1 MSSNSTISVDPRII
15 PLVRSLKEHTTLN
28 PSQNTASNKII
39 QDITSSEKTAKMK
52 FKENLKEN
60 NKIENEKNKTDE
72 IKKSKK
78 PKNSIT
84 RFPNKSNTV
93 IRKKSSTKI
102 SIDGSADNKMKSG
115 TADNHQTNINANTI
129 NNNSNKIK
137 IVSKQKEPKINPTST
152 FHLYPGQSKQNNYNN
167 IKTRSKYV
175 QNLLSDMSI
184 KKYKQNCIDLLK
196 NDNLVKKLYEQAG
209 FEKTNYSYEYFI
221 QTNFFNRPLFMYK
234 LEMLFLDE
242 SNFIKK
248 NFKENFFKNEIVK
261 YLNEFTS
268 EEIYKKQMD
277 SLKDVFQDGFKTI
290 SNFDLF
296 HD

>member
-1 MSSNSTISVDPRII
+1 MSNNSTISVDPRII
-15 PLVRSLKEHTTLN
+15 PIVRSLKEHTTLN
-28 PSQNTASNKII
+28 PSQNLTSNQII
-39 QDITSSEKTAKMK
+39 RELSSSENTAKMK

-72 IKKSKK
+72 IKKAKK

-115 TADNHQTNINANTI
+115 TADNHQGNVNYI
-129 NNNSNKIK
+129 NNSNKIS
-137 IVSKQKEPKINPTST
+137 IISKQKEQKINPTST
-152 FHLYPGQSKQNNYNN
+152 FHFSSGQAKQKQYNYNN

-184 KKYKQNCIDLLK
+184 KKYKQNCIDILK

-234 LEMLFLDE
+234 LEMLFLEE
-242 SNFIKK
+242 SNFVKK
-248 NFKENFFKNEIVK
+248 NFKENFFKAEIVK
-261 YLNEFTS
+261 YLTEFTS
-268 EEIYKKQMD
+268 EEIYKRQMN
-277 SLKDVFQDGFKTI
+277 SLKEVFQDGFKTI

>member
-28 PSQNTASNKII
+28 PSQNATSNKII

-52 FKENLKEN
+52 FKENLKDN

-72 IKKSKK
+72 IKKTKK

-93 IRKKSSTKI
+93 VRKKSSTKI

-115 TADNHQTNINANTI
+115 TADNHQINTNTI
-129 NNNSNKIK
+129 NNSNKIK

-152 FHLYPGQSKQNNYNN
+152 FHLYPGSSKQNNYNN

-248 NFKENFFKNEIVK
+248 NFKENFFKAEIVK
-261 YLNEFTS
+261 YLSQFTN
-268 EEIYKKQMD
+268 EEIYKRQMN
-277 SLKDVFQDGFKTI
+277 SLKDVFQEGFKTI
-290 SNFDLF
+290 TNFDLF

>member
-1 MSSNSTISVDPRII
+1 MKNSSLSVDPRII
-15 PLVRSLKEHTTLN
+15 PIVRSLKEHTTLN
-28 PSQNTASNKII
+28 PSDNISANKIV
-39 QDITSSEKTAKMK
+39 QEITSSENSAKMK
-52 FKENLKEN
+52 FKEKLKEN
-60 NKIENEKNKTDE
+60 NKIENEKNKTDD

-78 PKNSIT
+78 KNNIPRLS
-84 RFPNKSNTV
+84 NKANTM

-102 SIDGSADNKMKSG
+102 SIDGSVDNKTKSS
-115 TADNHQTNINANTI
+115 TADSHQAPSINT
-129 NNNSNKIK
+129 SNKIK
-137 IVSKQKEPKINPTST
+137 IYSKQKEQKINPTST
-152 FHLYPGQSKQNNYNN
+152 FHLTSGPGKLKSFNYNN

-175 QNLLSDMSI
+175 QNLLSDMSL
-184 KKYKQNCIDLLK
+184 KKYKQSCIDLLK
-196 NDNLVKKLYEQAG
+196 NDNTVKKLYEQAG

-221 QTNFFNRPLFMYK
+221 QNNFFNRPLFMYK

-242 SNFIKK
+242 SNFVKK

-268 EEIYKKQMD
+268 EEIYKRQMTN
-277 SLKDVFQDGFKTI
+277 LKDVFKESFNTI

>member
-1 MSSNSTISVDPRII
+1 MKNSSLSVDPRII
-15 PLVRSLKEHTTLN
+15 PIVRSLKEHTTLN
-28 PSQNTASNKII
+28 PSDNISANKIV
-39 QDITSSEKTAKMK
+39 QEITSSENSAKMK
-52 FKENLKEN
+52 FKEKLKEN
-60 NKIENEKNKTDE
+60 NKIENEKNKTDD

-78 PKNSIT
+78 KNSIP
-84 RFPNKSNTV
+84 RLSNKANTM

-102 SIDGSADNKMKSG
+102 SIDGSVDNKTKSS
-115 TADNHQTNINANTI
+115 TADSHQAPSINT
-129 NNNSNKIK
+129 SNKIK
-137 IVSKQKEPKINPTST
+137 IYSKQKEQKINPTST
-152 FHLYPGQSKQNNYNN
+152 FHLTSGPGKLKSFNYNN

-175 QNLLSDMSI
+175 QNLLSDMSL
-184 KKYKQNCIDLLK
+184 KKYKQSCIDLLK
-196 NDNLVKKLYEQAG
+196 NDNMVKKLYEQAG

-221 QTNFFNRPLFMYK
+221 QNNFFNRPLFMYK

-242 SNFIKK
+242 SNFVKK

-268 EEIYKKQMD
+268 EEIYKRQMTN
-277 SLKDVFQDGFKTI
+277 LKDVFKESFNTI

>member
-1 MSSNSTISVDPRII
+1 MKNSSLSVDPRII
-15 PLVRSLKEHTTLN
+15 PIVRSLKEHTTLN
-28 PSQNTASNKII
+28 PSDNISANKIV
-39 QDITSSEKTAKMK
+39 QEITSSENSAKMK
-52 FKENLKEN
+52 FKEKLKEN
-60 NKIENEKNKTDE
+60 NKIENEKNKTDD

-78 PKNSIT
+78 KNSIP
-84 RFPNKSNTV
+84 RLSNKANTM

-102 SIDGSADNKMKSG
+102 SIDGSVDNKTKSS
-115 TADNHQTNINANTI
+115 TADSHQAPSVNT
-129 NNNSNKIK
+129 SNKIK
-137 IVSKQKEPKINPTST
+137 IYSKQKEQKINPTST
-152 FHLYPGQSKQNNYNN
+152 FHLTSGPGKLKSFNYNN

-175 QNLLSDMSI
+175 QNLLSDMSL
-184 KKYKQNCIDLLK
+184 KKYKHSCIDLLK
-196 NDNLVKKLYEQAG
+196 NDNTVKKLYEQAG

-221 QTNFFNRPLFMYK
+221 QNNFFNRPLFMYK

-242 SNFIKK
+242 SNFVKK

-268 EEIYKKQMD
+268 EEIYKRQMTN
-277 SLKDVFQDGFKTI
+277 LKDVFKESFNTI

>member
-28 PSQNTASNKII
+28 PSQNATSNKII

-52 FKENLKEN
+52 FKENLKDN

-72 IKKSKK
+72 IKKTKK

-93 IRKKSSTKI
+93 VRKKSSTKI

-115 TADNHQTNINANTI
+115 TADNHQINTNTI
-129 NNNSNKIK
+129 NNSNKIK

-152 FHLYPGQSKQNNYNN
+152 FHLYPGSSKQNNYNN
-167 IKTRSKYV
+167 IKIRSKYV

-261 YLNEFTS
+261 YLTEFTN

-290 SNFDLF
+290 SDFDLF

>member
-1 MSSNSTISVDPRII
+1 MKNSSLSVDPRII
-15 PLVRSLKEHTTLN
+15 PIVRSLKEHTTLN
-28 PSQNTASNKII
+28 PSDNISANKIV
-39 QDITSSEKTAKMK
+39 QEITSSENSAKMK
-52 FKENLKEN
+52 FKEKLKEN
-60 NKIENEKNKTDE
+60 NKIENEKNKTDD

-78 PKNSIT
+78 KNSIP
-84 RFPNKSNTV
+84 RLSNKANTM

-102 SIDGSADNKMKSG
+102 SIDGSVDNKTKSS
-115 TADNHQTNINANTI
+115 TADSHQAPSINT
-129 NNNSNKIK
+129 SNKIK
-137 IVSKQKEPKINPTST
+137 IYSKQKEQKINPTST
-152 FHLYPGQSKQNNYNN
+152 FHLTSGPGKLKSFNYNN

-175 QNLLSDMSI
+175 QNLLGDMSL
-184 KKYKQNCIDLLK
+184 KKYKQSCIDLLK
-196 NDNLVKKLYEQAG
+196 NDNTVKKLYEQAG

-221 QTNFFNRPLFMYK
+221 QNNFFNRPLFMYK

-242 SNFIKK
+242 SNFVKK

-268 EEIYKKQMD
+268 EEIYKRQMTN
-277 SLKDVFQDGFKTI
+277 LKDVFKESFNTI

>member
-1 MSSNSTISVDPRII
+1 MSNSSISVDPRII
-15 PLVRSLKEHTTLN
+15 PLVRSLKEQTVHTTI
-28 PSQNTASNKII
+28 SKKA
-39 QDITSSEKTAKMK
+39 QDISSEKTSENSDKMK
-52 FKENLKEN
+52 SIINQEKTKE
-60 NKIENEKNKTDE
+60 IENEKNKTDNE
-72 IKKSKK
+72 VKKSKK
-78 PKNSIT
+78 NKNNNIQT
-84 RFPNKSNTV
+84 RLQNKSNTM

-102 SIDGSADNKMKSG
+102 SIDGSVDNKMKSG
-115 TADNHQTNINANTI
+115 IGDKMRGSMIHPTNKLKVI
-129 NNNSNKIK
+129 SKEKI
-137 IVSKQKEPKINPTST
+137 PNLNPTNT
-152 FHLYPGQSKQNNYNN
+152 FHLSSQNKQKKLSYNN

-184 KKYKQNCIDLLK
+184 KKYKQSCIDILK

-209 FEKTNYSYEYFI
+209 FEKTNYSYECFI
-221 QTNFFNRPLFMYK
+221 HNNFFNRPLFMYK

-261 YLNEFTS
+261 YLTEFTS
-268 EEIYKKQMD
+268 EEIYKQQMN
-277 SLKDVFQDGFKTI
+277 SLTDVFKEGFEAI

>member
-1 MSSNSTISVDPRII
+1 MKNSSLSVDPRII
-15 PLVRSLKEHTTLN
+15 PIVRSLKEHTTLN
-28 PSQNTASNKII
+28 PSDNISAKKIV
-39 QDITSSEKTAKMK
+39 QEITSSENSAKMK
-52 FKENLKEN
+52 FKEKLKEN
-60 NKIENEKNKTDE
+60 NKIENEKNKTDD

-78 PKNSIT
+78 KNSIP
-84 RFPNKSNTV
+84 RLSNKANTM

-102 SIDGSADNKMKSG
+102 SIDGSVDNKTKSS
-115 TADNHQTNINANTI
+115 TADSHQAPSINTT
-129 NNNSNKIK
+129 NKIK
-137 IVSKQKEPKINPTST
+137 IYSKQKEQKINPTST
-152 FHLYPGQSKQNNYNN
+152 FHLTSGPGKLKSFNYNN

-175 QNLLSDMSI
+175 QNLLSDMSL
-184 KKYKQNCIDLLK
+184 KKYKQSCIDLLK
-196 NDNLVKKLYEQAG
+196 NDNTVKKLYEQAG

-221 QTNFFNRPLFMYK
+221 QNNFFNRPLFMYK

-242 SNFIKK
+242 SNFVKK

-268 EEIYKKQMD
+268 EEIYKRQMTN
-277 SLKDVFQDGFKTI
+277 LKDVFKESFNTI

>member
-28 PSQNTASNKII
+28 PSQNAGSNKII

-52 FKENLKEN
+52 FKENLKDN

-72 IKKSKK
+72 IKKTKK

-93 IRKKSSTKI
+93 VRKKSSTKI

-115 TADNHQTNINANTI
+115 TADNHQINNNTI
-129 NNNSNKIK
+129 NNSNKIK

-152 FHLYPGQSKQNNYNN
+152 FHLYPGSSKQNNYNN

-261 YLNEFTS
+261 YLTEFTN

-290 SNFDLF
+290 SDFDLF

>member
-1 MSSNSTISVDPRII
+1 MKNSSLSVDPRII
-15 PLVRSLKEHTTLN
+15 PIVRSLKEHTTLN
-28 PSQNTASNKII
+28 PSDNISANKIVQEI
-39 QDITSSEKTAKMK
+39 ASSENSAKMK
-52 FKENLKEN
+52 FKEKLKEN
-60 NKIENEKNKTDE
+60 NKIENEKNKTDD

-78 PKNSIT
+78 KNSIP
-84 RFPNKSNTV
+84 RLSNKANTM

-102 SIDGSADNKMKSG
+102 SIDGSVDNKTKSS
-115 TADNHQTNINANTI
+115 TADSHQAPSINT
-129 NNNSNKIK
+129 SNKIK
-137 IVSKQKEPKINPTST
+137 IYSKQKEQKINPTST
-152 FHLYPGQSKQNNYNN
+152 FHLTSGPGKLKSFNYNN

-175 QNLLSDMSI
+175 QNLLSDMSL
-184 KKYKQNCIDLLK
+184 KKYKQSCIDLLK
-196 NDNLVKKLYEQAG
+196 NDNTVKKLYEQAG

-221 QTNFFNRPLFMYK
+221 QNNFFNRPLFMYK

-242 SNFIKK
+242 SNFVKK

-268 EEIYKKQMD
+268 EEIYKRQMTN
-277 SLKDVFQDGFKTI
+277 LKDVFKESFNTI

>member
-28 PSQNTASNKII
+28 PSQNATSNKII

-52 FKENLKEN
+52 FKENLKDN

-72 IKKSKK
+72 IKKTKK

-93 IRKKSSTKI
+93 VRKKSSTKI

-115 TADNHQTNINANTI
+115 TADNHQINNNTI
-129 NNNSNKIK
+129 NNSNKIK

-152 FHLYPGQSKQNNYNN
+152 FHLYPGSSKQNNYNN

-261 YLNEFTS
+261 YLTEFTN

-290 SNFDLF
+290 SDFHLF
-296 HD
+296 HN

>member
-1 MSSNSTISVDPRII
+1 MSSNSTLSVDPRII
-15 PLVRSLKEHTTLN
+15 PLARSLKEHTTLN
-28 PSQNTASNKII
+28 PSQNATSNKII

-52 FKENLKEN
+52 FKENLKDN

-72 IKKSKK
+72 IKKTKK

-84 RFPNKSNTV
+84 RFPNKSNTIV
-93 IRKKSSTKI
+93 RKKSSTKI

-115 TADNHQTNINANTI
+115 TADNHQINTNTI
-129 NNNSNKIK
+129 NNSNKIK
-137 IVSKQKEPKINPTST
+137 IVSKQKEPKINPTSA
-152 FHLYPGQSKQNNYNN
+152 FHLYPGSSKQNNYNN

-261 YLNEFTS
+261 YLTEFTN

-290 SNFDLF
+290 SDFDLF

>member
-1 MSSNSTISVDPRII
+1 MKNSSLSVDPRII
-15 PLVRSLKEHTTLN
+15 PIVRSLKEHTTLN
-28 PSQNTASNKII
+28 PSDNISANKIV
-39 QDITSSEKTAKMK
+39 QEITSSENSAKMK
-52 FKENLKEN
+52 FKEKLKEN
-60 NKIENEKNKTDE
+60 NKIENEKNKTDD

-78 PKNSIT
+78 KNSIP
-84 RFPNKSNTV
+84 RLSNKANTM

-102 SIDGSADNKMKSG
+102 SIDGSVDNKTKSS
-115 TADNHQTNINANTI
+115 TADSHQAPSINTT
-129 NNNSNKIK
+129 NKIK
-137 IVSKQKEPKINPTST
+137 IYSKQKEQKINPTST
-152 FHLYPGQSKQNNYNN
+152 FHLTSGPGKLKSFNYNN

-175 QNLLSDMSI
+175 QNLLSDMSL
-184 KKYKQNCIDLLK
+184 KKYKQSCIDLLK
-196 NDNLVKKLYEQAG
+196 NDNTVKKLYEQAG

-221 QTNFFNRPLFMYK
+221 QNNFFNRPLFMYK

-242 SNFIKK
+242 SNFVKK

-268 EEIYKKQMD
+268 EEIYKRQMTN
-277 SLKDVFQDGFKTI
+277 LKDVFKESFNTI

>member
-1 MSSNSTISVDPRII
+1 MKNSSLSVDPRII
-15 PLVRSLKEHTTLN
+15 PIVRSLKEHTTLN
-28 PSQNTASNKII
+28 PSDNISANKIV
-39 QDITSSEKTAKMK
+39 QEITSSENSAKMK
-52 FKENLKEN
+52 FKEKLKEN
-60 NKIENEKNKTDE
+60 NKIENEKNKTDD

-78 PKNSIT
+78 KNSIP
-84 RFPNKSNTV
+84 RLSNKANTM

-102 SIDGSADNKMKSG
+102 SIDGSVDNKTKSS
-115 TADNHQTNINANTI
+115 TADSHQAPSINT
-129 NNNSNKIK
+129 SNKIK
-137 IVSKQKEPKINPTST
+137 IYSKQKEQKINPTTS
-152 FHLYPGQSKQNNYNN
+152 FHLTSGPGKLKSFNYNN

-175 QNLLSDMSI
+175 QNLLSDMSL
-184 KKYKQNCIDLLK
+184 KKYKQSCIDLLK
-196 NDNLVKKLYEQAG
+196 NDNTVKKLYEQAG

-221 QTNFFNRPLFMYK
+221 QNNFFNRPLFMYK

-242 SNFIKK
+242 SNFVKK

-268 EEIYKKQMD
+268 EEIYKRQMTN
-277 SLKDVFQDGFKTI
+277 LKDVFKESFNTI

>member
-28 PSQNTASNKII
+28 PSQNATSNKII

-52 FKENLKEN
+52 FKENLKDN

-72 IKKSKK
+72 IKKTKK

-93 IRKKSSTKI
+93 VRKKSSTKI

-115 TADNHQTNINANTI
+115 TADNHQINTNTI

-261 YLNEFTS
+261 YLTEFTN

-290 SNFDLF
+290 SDFDLF